1 MELYNRYRFTYEVLI
16 VAILHYILELV
27 PSQLLEH
34 PLDLM
39 AMLDELNPGFGVLVH
54 FLFDFALPWL
64 GFRQAIRAHDCE
76 TMDSMYTVT
85 LAWFYQTNK
94 NNYARI
100 CVDHI
105 YLKHALIE
113 PLQPVRT
120 HMCTV
125 SLLGRNGHDVAADQ
139 ANEFQNLWL
148 KEMAPDSPQR
158 IDEDLTILNGLKET
172 DAQFRTMLDM
182 ERTPD
187 GNYKFAK
194 PNHINAVIGVLKES
208 LGTTWEHIIGENR
221 KKSSPFGG
229 AVPWKQV
236 LKVSSGEQ
244 GPTRNEFIAYIDHQL
259 SNPPDSLHQP

>member
-34 PLDLM
+34 
-39 AMLDELNPGFGVLVH
+39 
-54 FLFDFALPWL
+54 
-64 GFRQAIRAHDCE
+64 
-76 TMDSMYTVT
+76 
-85 LAWFYQTNK
+85 
-94 NNYARI
+94 
-100 CVDHI
+100 
-105 YLKHALIE
+105 
-113 PLQPVRT
+113 
-120 HMCTV
+120 
-125 SLLGRNGHDVAADQ
+125 
-139 ANEFQNLWL
+139 
-148 KEMAPDSPQR
+148 R

-244 GPTRNEFIAYIDHQL
+244 GPARNEFIDYIDHQL